1 MMNHRKLVDVLYLH
15 EQLILQSGGAP
26 GLRDRGGLEAALA
39 QPRMTFGGADLYPT
53 LADKAAAIC
62 FSLVMRHPFVDG
74 NKRVGYAAMRLLLD
88 LNGWTIQAQV
98 DDAEEIVLQ
107 LAAGQLP
114 REQFSTWV
122 HEHAAPKPQS
132 AQ

>member
-1 MMNHRKLVDVLYLH
+1 MMVHLKLVDVLYLH
-15 EQLILQSGGAP
+15 EQLILQSGGSP

-53 LADKAAAIC
+53 LVDKAAALC

-98 DDAEEIVLQ
+98 DDAEQIVLR
-107 LAAGQLP
+107 LAAGQFS
-114 REQFSTWV
+114 REQFNTWV
-122 HEHAAPKPQS
+122 HEHAAPKTQS
-132 AQ
+132 G